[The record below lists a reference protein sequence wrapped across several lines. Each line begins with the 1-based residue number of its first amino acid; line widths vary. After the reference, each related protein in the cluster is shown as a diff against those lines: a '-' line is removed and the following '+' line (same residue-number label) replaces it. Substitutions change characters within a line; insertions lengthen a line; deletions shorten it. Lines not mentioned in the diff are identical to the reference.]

1 MQAKSAPTAVPK
13 RNTRA
18 FVSKYKSAIIV
29 MIGSFILAVILAA
42 KAGPSSLFNTLVTG
56 GMWALLAVGLSLVF
70 GVMNVAHF
78 AHGESF
84 MVGAFIGYFVFTP
97 ISKYLKRSPNEFLS
111 LIAPFLGIIVAA
123 LVGLVVGYLLE
134 RLLFRPLRGRGK
146 SGWVMNTFLVTV
158 GLSFVMING
167 TTLLLG
173 PNFRGVPRYW
183 NIPPIEMFGI
193 RIAVERLVAFGLAML
208 TIFALWLFLQKTRT
222 GRAIRAVSQDETG
235 AQLVGINL
243 NNIYSLTFAL
253 CDRDRRDGRRV
264 FVVHVS
270 GLPHG
275 GPQAPLLRLVRGD
288 AGGAREYRRRH
299 YRRLHRGIVADGHP
313 AVLRHQL
320 GRRDSDVHHGARAD
334 RRAFGHL
341 RFRGQGR
348 PGTVTAT
355 SGE

>member
-56 GMWALLAVGLSLVF
+56 GMWALMAVGLSLVF

-123 LVGLVVGYLLE
+123 LVGLVLGYLLE

-253 CDRDRRDGRRV
+253 STATAAMAGACLLFMFQAYPTVGLKPLY
-264 FVVHVS
+264 FAWYVVMLV
-270 GLPHG
+270 GLGNIAGAIIG
-275 GPQAPLLRLVRGD
+275 GF
-288 AGGAREYRRRH
+288 
-299 YRRLHRGIVADGHP
+299 IVA
-313 AVLRHQL
+313 LLQ
-320 GRRDSDVHHGARAD
+320 
-334 RRAFGHL
+334 
-341 RFRGQGR
+341 
-348 PGTVTAT
+348 TAT
-355 SGE
+355 QQFFGISWEDVIPTFVMVLVLIVAPSGIFGSEVKGVQEQ